1 MLLAMSEDKGEGVYD
16 AKSGANSKDA
26 FVRPTSS
33 RAAYVAAAR
42 SDMLFRAASE
52 NPWL

>member
-1 MLLAMSEDKGEGVYD
+1 MQLAMSEDKGEGVYY

-26 FVRPTSS
+26 FVHLTSS

-42 SDMLFRAASE
+42 SEMLFCVASE

>member
-1 MLLAMSEDKGEGVYD
+1 MQLVMSGYKGDGVYD
-16 AKSGANSKDA
+16 AKSGASNIDA

-33 RAAYVAAAR
+33 RAAYGAEDR
-42 SDMLFRAASE
+42 SDMLLRVASG

>member
-1 MLLAMSEDKGEGVYD
+1 MSGDKEDGVYD
-16 AKSGANSKDA
+16 AKSGVNNRDA

-33 RAAYVAAAR
+33 RAAYVAENR
-42 SDMLFRAASE
+42 SDMLFRVVSG

>member
-1 MLLAMSEDKGEGVYD
+1 MQLIMSEDKENNVYD
-16 AKSGANSKDA
+16 AKSGANNRDA

-33 RAAYVAAAR
+33 RAAYVAEDR
-42 SDMLFRAASE
+42 SDMLFRVASG

>member
-1 MLLAMSEDKGEGVYD
+1 MMSGDKGDGVND
-16 AKSGANSKDA
+16 AKSGANNRDA

-33 RAAYVAAAR
+33 RAAYVAEDK
-42 SDMLFRAASE
+42 SDMLLRVASG